1 MVFMSETGTQRR
13 KTALV
18 TGASKGIGRAVAE
31 RLAREGVLVAVH
43 FGRDEAAAKEV
54 VAGIE
59 SEGGRAFAVGGDLG
73 SADFAALLNEVDE
86 GFLGLG
92 APAGLDI
99 LINNAGITVMKGV
112 DAMTP
117 AEFDTLFATNVRA
130 PFFLVQGI
138 LDRLREGGRVVNL
151 SSAVTRIAIPDILA
165 YTMTKGAIDSFTRVL
180 AQALGSRGITVNAVA
195 PGYVLTD
202 MNAWLIDNPDG
213 QREAAANVAL
223 GRIGRPADIADIVA
237 FLVGDDARWITGQ
250 TLDASGGTAL

>member
-1 MVFMSETGTQRR
+1 MSETKTPTT

-18 TGASKGIGRAVAE
+18 TGASRGIGRAIAE
-31 RLAREGVLVAVH
+31 RLARDGVLVAVH
-43 FGRDEAAAKEV
+43 FGQNDAAAKDV

-59 SEGGRAFAVGGDLG
+59 ADGGRAFAVRGDLG
-73 SADFAALLNEVDE
+73 STEFATLLDDVDA
-86 GFLGLG
+86 GFAGLG

-99 LINNAGITVMKGV
+99 LVNNAGMTIMKGV
-112 DAMTP
+112 DTMTP

-130 PFFLVQGI
+130 PFFLVQGVI
-138 LDRLREGGRVVNL
+138 DRLRDGGRVVNL
-151 SSAVTRIAIPDILA
+151 SSAVTRLAIPDILA

-180 AQALGSRGITVNAVA
+180 AQALGPRGITVNAVA

-213 QREAAANVAL
+213 QREASSNVAL
-223 GRIGRPADIADIVA
+223 GRVGRPADIADIVSY
-237 FLVGDDARWITGQ
+237 LISDDARWITGQ

>member
-1 MVFMSETGTQRR
+1 MSEPEIPTT

-18 TGASKGIGRAVAE
+18 TGASRGIGRAIAE
-31 RLAREGVLVAVH
+31 RLARDGAVVAVH
-43 FGRDEAAAKEV
+43 FGQNDTAAKDV

-59 SEGGRAFAVGGDLG
+59 ADGGRAFAVRGDLG
-73 SADFAALLNEVDE
+73 STDFATLLDDVDA
-86 GFLGLG
+86 GFAGLG

-99 LINNAGITVMKGV
+99 LVNNAGMTIMKGV
-112 DAMTP
+112 DTMTP

-130 PFFLVQGI
+130 PFFLMQGV
-138 LDRLREGGRVVNL
+138 LGRLRDGGRVVNL
-151 SSAVTRIAIPDILA
+151 SSAVTRMAVPDILA

-180 AQALGSRGITVNAVA
+180 AQTLGPRGITVNAVA

-213 QREAAANVAL
+213 QREASSNVAL
-223 GRIGRPADIADIVA
+223 GRVGRPADVADIVA
-237 FLVGDDARWITGQ
+237 YLVGDDARWITGQ

>member
-1 MVFMSETGTQRR
+1 MSETTTPAI

-18 TGASKGIGRAVAE
+18 TGASRGIGRAIAE
-31 RLAREGVLVAVH
+31 RLARDGVLVAVH
-43 FGRDEAAAKEV
+43 FGHNDAAAKEV

-59 SEGGRAFAVGGDLG
+59 ADGGRAFTVRGDLG
-73 SADFAALLNEVDE
+73 STDFATLLDDVDA
-86 GFLGLG
+86 GFADLG
-92 APAGLDI
+92 APTGLDI
-99 LINNAGITVMKGV
+99 LVNNAGMTVMKGV
-112 DAMTP
+112 DTMSP

-138 LDRLREGGRVVNL
+138 LDRLRDGGRVVNL
-151 SSAVTRIAIPDILA
+151 SSAVTRMAIPDILA

-213 QREAAANVAL
+213 QREASSNVAL
-223 GRIGRPADIADIVA
+223 GRVGHPADIADIVSY
-237 FLVGDDARWITGQ
+237 LVSDDARWITGQ

>member
-1 MVFMSETGTQRR
+1 MNDTEIPTT

-18 TGASKGIGRAVAE
+18 TGASRGIGRAIAE
-31 RLAREGVLVAVH
+31 RLAREGALVAVH
-43 FGRDEAAAKEV
+43 FGQNDAAAKDV

-59 SEGGRAFAVGGDLG
+59 ADGGRAFAVRGDLG
-73 SADFAALLNEVDE
+73 STDFATLLDDMDA
-86 GFLGLG
+86 GFAGLG

-99 LINNAGITVMKGV
+99 LVNNAGMTIMKGV
-112 DAMTP
+112 DTMAP

-130 PFFLVQGI
+130 PFFLVQGA
-138 LDRLREGGRVVNL
+138 LDRLRDGGRVVNL
-151 SSAVTRIAIPDILA
+151 SSAVTRMAVPDILA

-180 AQALGSRGITVNAVA
+180 AQALGPRGITVNAVA

-213 QREAAANVAL
+213 QREASSNVAL
-223 GRIGRPADIADIVA
+223 GRVGRPADIADIVSY
-237 FLVGDDARWITGQ
+237 LVSDDARWITGQ